1 MSFSDA
7 TKELDNMSHSEVQL
21 ESAAH
26 VNDSRIYLF
35 TKRVIDIIGALLG
48 LVLTFPV
55 FLAIGFLFLL
65 MDPGPVI
72 FKQTRIGKNGKR
84 FKIYKFRTMVINA
97 EEKLKTDQILYKKY
111 IENNY
116 KLDPEEDPRITVLG
130 RFLRKTSLDELP
142 QLFNVLKGEMSL
154 VGPRPV
160 VEEELRE
167 YRHKVEDFLSVKP
180 GITGYW
186 QTSGRSNVG
195 YPKRVELEMHYVYN
209 QSIWFDIKILL
220 KTVWVVLIKRGAF

>member
-7 TKELDNMSHSEVQL
+7 TKELDNISYSEVKL
-21 ESAAH
+21 ESTAL
-26 VNDSRIYLF
+26 VNDSRIYLV
-35 TKRVIDIIGALLG
+35 TKRAIDIIGALIG

-55 FLAIGFLFLL
+55 FLIIGFVYLL

-72 FKQTRIGKNGKR
+72 FKQARMGKNGKK
-84 FKIYKFRTMVINA
+84 FKIYKFRTMVVNA
-97 EEKLKTDQILYKKY
+97 EEKLRADQILYKKY

-116 KLDPEEDPRITVLG
+116 KLEPEEDPRITALG

-167 YRHKVEDFLSVKP
+167 YRHKVQDFLSVKP
-180 GITGYW
+180 GVTGYW

-195 YPKRVELEMHYVYN
+195 YPDRVELEMHYVYN
-209 QSIWFDIKILL
+209 QSIWFDLKILL